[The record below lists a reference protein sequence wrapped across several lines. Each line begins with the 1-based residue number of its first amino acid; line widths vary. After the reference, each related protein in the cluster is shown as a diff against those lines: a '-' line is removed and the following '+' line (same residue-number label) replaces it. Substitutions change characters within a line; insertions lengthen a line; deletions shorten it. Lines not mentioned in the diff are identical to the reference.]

1 MHPLLERQLAK
12 YFGNNLPEHPQME
25 NFLEAISSSYVKDD
39 IKNKTIDNI
48 FQIFKEESSVENAN
62 IKHAINESSLSAIVN
77 EKGKIV
83 SLNKKLELLLNLQSA
98 DVANCHP
105 LEFLSPEQKPTI
117 DNAKSLLREGKTW
130 QGEIKFTT
138 SVGKTIWLEA
148 TATPMINP
156 NSKKTAYL
164 ILFNDV
170 TTRKIYEQ
178 EIIKSEK
185 RNRDLINYSQA
196 VICTHDMTGIILSMN
211 PAGCELLGYTRNE
224 IIGKNITDFMP
235 IELRSKFLEEYLMGL
250 QNNHILEGVLKV
262 QSKLKKPIS
271 LLFKNYKVKE
281 EGQDSYVIGFAQDIT
296 ERIAAEND
304 LKNAK
309 QAAEESSRIK
319 ELFLSNMSHE
329 IKTPMNGIVGLT
341 KLLLKS
347 PLNEQQRKYAH
358 SVKQNAEEL
367 LMVFNDIFDFNKLK
381 EGRSKIKN
389 AAFDLSNLF
398 YNLYHTYKPIAI
410 RKNIE
415 LVSSID
421 DKIYPYLLGD
431 SHKLNQ
437 VLMNLISNAFK
448 FTDSG
453 KICISADLISDNS
466 TECHIRFSI
475 SDTGIG
481 IQSSKLQN
489 IFESFTQVNSDS
501 SRKHGGLG
509 LGLSIVKDLLEL
521 MNSHIHLESTYEKGS
536 TFSFELLFEK
546 TNPKS
551 LNNKQ
556 SSEMSLEGSMKGIR
570 ILLAEDNRVNQ
581 LFASELMSEWGADLD
596 IADNG
601 QIALELYLK
610 NHYDIILMD
619 IQMPELDGI
628 DATHIIRHQF
638 PKNKQNIP
646 IIAIT
651 ANSKNGDEQKFKEY
665 GMNDV
670 IFKPYSSTKL
680 YKIIHKHLNEAKEI
694 LTEETA
700 ETIHLDSHEANLFF
714 EHASLHVLKSFSRGK
729 ESFIINMLN
738 AIITSVPP
746 SINELNNAIQKKDW
760 ISVSKY
766 SHKLIPNMNMS
777 GNMNLEM
784 EMKWIENQATMEEN
798 QPEIIAKWPAIK
810 LEVEKTLSE
819 LQKADTF
826 YKSRTFRK

>member
-12 YFGNNLPEHPQME
+12 YFGNNMPGHPHME
-25 NFLEAISSSYVKDD
+25 DFLEAISSSYVKDD

-48 FQIFKEESSVENAN
+48 FQIFKEESNLENASV
-62 IKHAINESSLSAIVN
+62 KHAINESSLSAIIN
-77 EKGKIV
+77 KKGKIV
-83 SLNKKLELLLNLQSA
+83 SINKKLELLLNVRSS

-105 LEFLSPEQKPTI
+105 IELLSSDQKPMI
-117 DNAKSLLREGKTW
+117 DCAKSLLREGKTW

-138 SVGKTIWLEA
+138 DAGKIIWLEA
-148 TATPMINP
+148 TASPMINP
-156 NSKKTAYL
+156 KSKKTAYL
-164 ILFNDV
+164 LLFNDV

-196 VICTHDMTGIILSMN
+196 VICTHDMSGIILSMN
-211 PAGCELLGYTRNE
+211 PAGCELLGYSRNE
-224 IIGKNITDFMP
+224 IVGKCITDFMP
-235 IELRSKFLEEYLMGL
+235 PELRSKFLEEYLVGL
-250 QNNHILEGVLKV
+250 QKNHILEGVLKV

-281 EGQDSYVIGFAQDIT
+281 EGQDKYVIGFAQDIT
-296 ERIAAEND
+296 ERIEAEKE

-309 QAAEESSRIK
+309 QAAEESDRIK

-329 IKTPMNGIVGLT
+329 IRTPMNGIVGLT

-358 SVKQNAEEL
+358 SVIQNAEEL
-367 LMVFNDIFDFNKLK
+367 LRVFNNLFDFNKLK
-381 EGRSKIKN
+381 EGRSKVKK
-389 AAFDLSNLF
+389 ATFDLSSLF
-398 YNLYHTYKPIAI
+398 YNLHHTYKPIAI

-415 LVSSID
+415 LVSTID
-421 DKIYPYLLGD
+421 DKIQPFLLGD

-437 VLMNLISNAFK
+437 LLMNLISNAFK
-448 FTDSG
+448 FTEKG
-453 KICISADLISDNS
+453 KIIFSADLLSENS

-475 SDTGIG
+475 TDTGIG

-489 IFESFTQVNSDS
+489 IFESFTQANSDS

-509 LGLSIVKDLLEL
+509 LGLTIVKDLLEL
-521 MNSHIHLESTYEKGS
+521 MNSNIQLESVYEKGS
-536 TFSFELLFEK
+536 TFSFVLHFEK
-546 TNPKS
+546 SNPKAVI
-551 LNNKQ
+551 NQ
-556 SSEMSLEGSMKGIR
+556 PATEMILEGSLKGIK

-619 IQMPELDGI
+619 IQMPEVDGI
-628 DATHIIRHQF
+628 DATQIIRNQF

-651 ANSKNGDEQKFKEY
+651 ANSNNGDEHKYKEY

-670 IFKPYSSTKL
+670 IFKPYNSTKL
-680 YKIIHKHLNEAKEI
+680 YKKIQKYLSVAQKIQSATSSETEI
-694 LTEETA
+694 ENTPENKL
-700 ETIHLDSHEANLFF
+700 LFQ
-714 EHASLHVLKSFSRGK
+714 HASLHVLKSFSRGK

-738 AIITSVPP
+738 AIITTVPP
-746 SINELNNAIQKKDW
+746 SIIELNNAIQKKDW

-784 EMKWIENQATMEEN
+784 EMKWIENHATMEEN

-810 LEVEKTLSE
+810 LEVEKTMSE
-819 LQKADTF
+819 LQQADTF